1 MGTDSAL
8 AGQAAKLIGFDEA
21 RAAILWGVRVL
32 ASERVPLVDAAGRV
46 LAADLVAPG
55 PLPPFDYSAMDGYAV
70 STADLEG
77 KGPWALPVMGES
89 SAGRAAPAL
98 PRVTACR
105 IFTGAPI
112 PQRADAV
119 VMQENVQRDGES
131 IRLSEPVKK
140 GQHIRRAGEDLERGA
155 VAIGGGTRLLPGGV
169 ALAAMLG
176 VSELAVTRRPRV
188 TILCTGDELRSPG
201 EEATPASIS
210 ESNSAALAALARQA
224 AAVVRIAPIARDE
237 PSATQ
242 RAIEQALDGTD
253 VLLTVG
259 GVSVGDHDVV
269 RPALEKAGVK
279 LDFWRVAIKP
289 GKPLAVGRSASAHV
303 LGLPGNPASALV
315 TFAVFGM
322 PLLRALQGDVRP
334 LPFPLRVGLVAE
346 RKRSADRLELARA
359 VLQFEEGVLTARVH
373 DNQAS
378 GAATSLAHSDGL
390 AFIPP
395 GEGAVAKGE
404 LLDFVRWGDA

>member
-1 MGTDSAL
+1 MGTE
-8 AGQAAKLIGFDEA
+8 AKPIGFDEA

-46 LAADLVAPG
+46 LAADLVAAG

-70 STADLEG
+70 ATADIEG
-77 KGPWALPVMGES
+77 KGPWALPVLGES
-89 SAGRAAPAL
+89 SAGKAAPAL

-112 PQRADAV
+112 PHRADAV
-119 VMQENVQRDGES
+119 VMQENVQRDGDS

-140 GQHIRRAGEDLERGA
+140 GQHIRRAGEDLARGA

-176 VSELAVTRRPRV
+176 VSELAVARRPRV

-201 EEATPASIS
+201 DEAAPASIP
-210 ESNSAALAALARQA
+210 ESNSAALASLAGQA
-224 AAVVRIAPIARDE
+224 SAVVRIAPIARDE
-237 PSATQ
+237 PTATQ

-269 RPALEKAGVK
+269 RPALERAGVK

-289 GKPLAVGRSASAHV
+289 GKPLAVGRSANAHV

-334 LPFPLRVGLVAE
+334 LPLPLRAALSAE
-346 RKRSADRLELARA
+346 RKRSPDRLELARA
-359 VLQFEEGVLTARVH
+359 FLEHEGGKLAARIH

-395 GEGAVAKGE
+395 GDGSAAKGE
-404 LLDFVRWGDA
+404 MLDFVRWGDA

>member
-1 MGTDSAL
+1 MGTDS
-8 AGQAAKLIGFDEA
+8 KLLPFDEA
-21 RAAILWGVRVL
+21 RSRILAGVRVL
-32 ASERVPLVDAAGRV
+32 ASERVALVDAAGRV
-46 LAADLVAPG
+46 LAADLVAQG
-55 PLPPFDYSAMDGYAV
+55 PLPAFDYSAMDGYAL
-70 STADLEG
+70 STADIEG
-77 KGPWALPVMGES
+77 KGPWALPVVGES

-119 VMQENVQRDGES
+119 VMQEHVQRDGES

-140 GQHIRRAGEDLERGA
+140 GQHIRRAGEDLARAA

-176 VSELAVTRRPRV
+176 VSEVAVARRPRV
-188 TILCTGDELRSPG
+188 TILCTGDELRAPG
-201 EEATPASIS
+201 EEAGPASIP

-224 AAVVRIAPIARDE
+224 SAIVRIAPIARDE
-237 PSATQ
+237 PAATQ

-269 RPALEKAGVK
+269 RPALEKAGVT

-289 GKPLAVGRSASAHV
+289 GKPLAVGKSATAHV

-322 PLLRALQGDVRP
+322 PLLRAMQGDKRPVP
-334 LPFPLRVGLVAE
+334 LPLRAALSAE
-346 RKRSADRLELARA
+346 RKRSPDRLELARA
-359 VLQFEEGVLTARVH
+359 FLEAEGGGLAARIH

-395 GEGAVAKGE
+395 GEGAVGKGE
-404 LLDFVRWGDA
+404 MLDFLRWGDA

>member
-1 MGTDSAL
+1 MGTDT
-8 AGQAAKLIGFDEA
+8 KLLPFDEA
-21 RAAILWGVRVL
+21 RIRVLAGVRAL
-32 ASERVPLVDAAGRV
+32 ASERVPLVDAVGRV

-55 PLPPFDYSAMDGYAV
+55 QLPPFDYSAMDGYAL
-70 STADLEG
+70 STADVEG
-77 KGPWALPVMGES
+77 NGPWALPVVGES
-89 SAGRAAPAL
+89 SAGKAAPPL
-98 PRVTACR
+98 SRVTACR

-112 PQRADAV
+112 PHGADAV

-131 IRLSEPVKK
+131 IRLTERVKK
-140 GQHIRRAGEDLERGA
+140 GQHIRRAGEDLDRGA
-155 VAIGGGTRLLPGGV
+155 VAIGAGSRLLPGGI

-176 VSELAVTRRPRV
+176 VSELAVARRPRV
-188 TILCTGDELRSPG
+188 TILCTGDELRAPG
-201 EEATPASIS
+201 DEVAPASIP
-210 ESNSAALAALARQA
+210 ESNSAALASLARQA

-237 PSATQ
+237 PAATQ
-242 RAIEQALDGTD
+242 LAIEQALDGTD

-269 RPALEKAGVK
+269 RPALERAGVT

-289 GKPLAVGRSASAHV
+289 GKPLAVGRSASTHV

-322 PLLRALQGDVRP
+322 PLLRALQGDTRP
-334 LPFPLRVGLVAE
+334 LPFPLRAALSAE
-346 RKRSADRLELARA
+346 RKRSPDRTELVRASLEI
-359 VLQFEEGVLTARVH
+359 EGGALMARVH

-378 GAATSLAHSDGL
+378 GAATNLAHSDGL

-395 GEGAVAKGE
+395 GEGAVDKGE
-404 LLDFVRWGDA
+404 VLDFMRWGDA